1 MKEKLQTKTAS
12 GNEDFK
18 TAQNENFCVDVTKD
32 DFPLF
37 NPKGKLTCVL
47 VHLLLIVWMLPQ
59 SLLGA
64 SISHFHTLAVH
75 WVLRRCFLL

>member
-12 GNEDFK
+12 GHEDFK

-37 NPKGKLTCVL
+37 NPKGKLTCGAPVAHRL
-47 VHLLLIVWMLPQ
+47 DAATKPLR
-59 SLLGA
+59 A